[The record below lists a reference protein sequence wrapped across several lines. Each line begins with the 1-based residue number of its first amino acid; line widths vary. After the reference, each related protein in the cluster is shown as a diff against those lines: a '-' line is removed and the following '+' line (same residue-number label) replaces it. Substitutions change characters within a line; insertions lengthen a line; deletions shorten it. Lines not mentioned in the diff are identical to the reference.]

1 MGWFWEKKEKV
12 WNRENM
18 EIKGLERERQGII
31 DEIIG
36 VKWGFLVRDIFT
48 DYSRL
53 RALRLIFLL
62 SSPVILKFRLCKK
75 AGIWL
80 AYVVC

>member
-1 MGWFWEKKEKV
+1 MKIWG
-12 WNRENM
+12 
-18 EIKGLERERQGII
+18 IKGLGRERQGII

-62 SSPVILKFRLCKK
+62 SSPVFSISDYAKK
-75 AGIWL
+75 PEFGL
-80 AYVVC
+80 PT